1 MPLFTVFGLLLAAL
15 ACICL
20 YSASPHQKLWGAA
33 WPRWPA
39 CLAGA
44 VLLAASWWAF
54 GPARPRLA
62 ATFCLLTMLM
72 LAFSLLPYI
81 GALIDGRR
89 TR

>member
-1 MPLFTVFGLLLAAL
+1 MPVFTVFGLLLGAL
-15 ACICL
+15 ACICV
-20 YSASPHQKLWGAA
+20 YAASPHQKLWRAA

-39 CLAGA
+39 CLAGG
-44 VLLAASWWAF
+44 VLLAGNWWAF
-54 GPARPRLA
+54 AQDMQRLA

-89 TR
+89 KR

>member
-1 MPLFTVFGLLLAAL
+1 MPFFTVIGLLLCAL
-15 ACICL
+15 ACTCL
-20 YSASPHQKLWGAA
+20 YAASPHQKLWAAA

-39 CLAGA
+39 CLAGSG
-44 VLLAASWWAF
+44 LLVASWLAL
-54 GPARPRLA
+54 AQDMQRLA

-81 GALIDGRR
+81 GALIHGRR